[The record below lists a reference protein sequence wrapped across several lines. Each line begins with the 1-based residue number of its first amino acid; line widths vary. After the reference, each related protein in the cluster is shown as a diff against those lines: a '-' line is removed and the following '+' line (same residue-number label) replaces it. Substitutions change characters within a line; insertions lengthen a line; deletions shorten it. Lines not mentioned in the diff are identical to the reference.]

1 MIAAGEPQVYVPHGK
16 QILEQYESSSY
27 RRTSA
32 FNTSLESQDVFTLST
47 LGKDSEE
54 ETEVYIHENTVVW
67 SRGYGEVYW
76 ELVKKYTCDGSVQQA
91 FWFDFDENPNRPSC
105 ANVMST
111 DKPIGRKIP
120 SLCIVEKSKVTVHTM
135 NGDEY
140 ICAVPYEIH
149 RVWPTRFGLVFEKC
163 QTSNPDIPNWFS
175 LYHPLEEIVPV
186 VLRDGIDRE
195 HVNFAKDK
203 KLKFVYTGIDP
214 SICVTFNE
222 DTGLHSIWLIRKAE
236 VDESLC
242 VSVSN
247 KGISNPSANQS
258 AFSGTFVPSNV
269 ASPSLSRSF
278 ALSQIYN
285 TSFQQSP
292 ANLPSIFNTTARTP
306 KFDLDLSHRFNTPK
320 GSKNYAQHFAMSSL
334 QFNQSK
340 ISGSPLRRIGSNSRT
355 SAILARTPVPS
366 PSASS
371 LFNEMEVADD
381 EEPLLPDLCLQ
392 ILWSEDSKKSS
403 CSQAVKAFVAVDW
416 LGKSCVCWLMDDE
429 KTLRCI
435 DLKVTENRNTGNPL
449 YICCAQWTIPA
460 KDAEYIPALKA
471 VLVLDPVLS
480 DGNSLTLYSGS
491 TKLTKVHVPNCSPPS
506 GTGISLSIQRL
517 SLEASSINSKF
528 IPSTPL
534 NSSRRSSLMPDL
546 TSSIVHDSSVTLSPI
561 PASSP
566 PLSFRTLQD
575 AVGRQVTLKCSDRSL
590 LRTLLPP
597 LCTSA
602 LVERCLRSLRAA
614 LPPDIYLAVAAKFY
628 CVRNAPG
635 PADFSPPAEFDAF
648 RSTLLTLLGF
658 DAKSLDASISS
669 IASPVVESKK
679 SRTNLEEGA
688 NEDWQ
693 YLVESQY
700 AKIFPQLFG
709 LDFFR
714 GLNPIAQQTVVQVN
728 SDSAYFAYLPHVL
741 LVLHVLFEDLKLDAL
756 MWSDAQ
762 LLVTLLIPLASAL
775 NLTQY
780 CDSYW
785 RDFPAVWNSNNIKLG
800 VVHPSDLDKLQGMIQ
815 RMEVP
820 CNIHIHLLSLMSKK
834 KICTPYPHVKL
845 VNTRSRDII
854 TLFAILYGTADEH
867 HLVSVHEYVRDFE
880 WVEHS
885 GRVSLPFNVVVPS
898 QQRRQTALVLKMSS
912 CGWTREDLNA
922 LPAGIGL
929 PLRYALFCCQLDP
942 PTDWPDEAYKLINRQ
957 DMCQLPAGCAIQ
969 PLSSIA
975 PELNL
980 KIEAQRN
987 KSAGSGGI
995 SKDDYAEDGMEGVID
1010 LPIWKL
1016 LFPRDHRIQEVRRLL
1031 GSSRPVVVVLPASQQ
1046 QGLSEHELI
1055 EEREKQLLVL
1065 CIRIMAISVGRGML
1079 TLHTATPTVTET
1091 LSIPKLCLTG
1101 KTPHNGAAVDMTHID
1116 VPANM
1121 SLWPQFHNGVAAG
1134 LRVSPGTKYV
1144 DSNWINLSRGGN
1156 RPGQTAATPALGE
1169 LNAEVAGFLLGLG
1182 ITGHL
1187 NKFNDL
1193 VIHEHLNRDHEMTQL
1208 ALVLGLGIGKRGSM
1222 EADTLRIISVYVESL
1237 SPASS
1242 SSINGCGGGSIEV
1255 PQNVRVAALMSIGF
1269 LYQGSAHRYMTE
1281 VLLDEIDRPPGPEMD
1296 NCVDRESYSL
1306 SAGLA
1311 LGLVTLGQGGQMTGL
1326 ADLRLADTLYHFM
1339 VGGTK
1344 RNCNSSNAKPR
1355 STMSS
1360 ASYQIREGN
1369 TVNVD
1374 VTAPGAILALGLMF
1388 HRTNNTAAAKWM
1400 EAPDSQ
1406 QLLDSI
1412 RPDFLLLRTL
1422 ARGLILWDD
1431 VMPTRDWVESNVPP
1445 NIRRYSLRNP
1455 GDPDSQSQQVDYE
1468 TMNQAFYNIMAG
1480 SCFVLGLKFAGSS
1493 NAEAFNTLYRYSKVL
1508 ISLSGRSVA
1517 EWAGKATL
1525 EACLNT
1531 LVLSLSMVMAGT
1543 GDLQVLRLC
1552 RHLRMRSGTFSNVV
1566 TYGSHM
1572 ATHMALGFLYLGGGR
1587 LSLSTSPEAIAAL
1600 VCACYPKFPTH
1611 SNDNRYHLQALRH
1624 LYVLATEPRL
1634 LMPIEIPNMQP
1645 CYTTLQVVF
1654 NNADSS
1660 SFQLRAPCLL
1670 PELRFLQ
1677 RVQLLDP
1684 RYRTIVFDRQHN
1696 WNKLKCILQ
1705 GKDHLI
1711 VQRKAGC
1718 LSYAEDPT
1726 GLASLATP
1734 TLSAWAIRA
1743 STVANFTTDK
1753 FVIFLCRHFL
1763 GAPEK
1768 GQTQILIKQECKP
1781 LDTQLR
1787 LLSLVLN
1794 DCVVNEKTEMVK
1806 PWLQLLHK
1814 SGQRDSSTLPLWQL
1828 KFLINFPVNSSP
1840 SSKSTPFIDPEMVLA
1855 LRHELE
1861 STWDHIDA
1869 ELRTSL
1875 HNYFAGKDT
1884 PRERSQSVD
1893 LANLTVFYDLPLPLP
1908 KFAADPVSLLIQSGD
1923 QKLAARLAILL
1934 HL

>member
-47 LGKDSEE
+47 LGIESEE

-242 VSVSN
+242 VSN

-416 LGKSCVCWLMDDE
+416 LGKLCVCWLMDDE

-491 TKLTKVHVPNCSPPS
+491 TKLTKVHVPNCSPPL

-820 CNIHIHLLSLMSKK
+820 CNIHNHLLSLMSKK

-957 DMCQLPAGCAIQ
+957 DMCQSPAGCAIQ